1 MHPAFRGAAA
11 LLGLALVLVGPA
23 AAQAPAAAAAAG
35 AGAARD
41 TSVRVPGTR
50 LRFGWSEAALGRR
63 VALRTARATA
73 PPGASLREASV
84 RFYGLAAEATFS
96 FAGDAL
102 ASVTFTVAEPS
113 TASLDYVEDQLAR
126 EGYQRRGPRQEGL
139 ERRCDWLG
147 RAHVNLVS
155 TPGTLTVDAEPA
167 APAAPTAAAAPAP
180 RAPAPA
186 VGRAPPPR
194 TVVVP
199 AAHAPLPV
207 TVTPAPTP
215 APASTPAPAPT
226 SSPALP
232 ETLRFTGG
240 AGDSLPVPV
249 AIDTCRAERPQR
261 ARANGVF
268 GRVGVAVLMD
278 TTGVVID
285 AVITRSVPL
294 LDAAALECAKR
305 YQFAPYRHRGRLA
318 RAWVPL
324 SVRFLL

>member
-1 MHPAFRGAAA
+1 VYPAFRGAAA

-23 AAQAPAAAAAAG
+23 AAQAPAADAAAG
-35 AGAARD
+35 AGAAPD

-50 LRFGWSEAALGRR
+50 LRFGWSAAALGRR
-63 VALRTARATA
+63 IALRPARATA
-73 PPGASLREASV
+73 PPGAALREASV

-155 TPGTLTVDAEPA
+155 TQGTLTVDAEPA
-167 APAAPTAAAAPAP
+167 TPPPAPTPAS

-186 VGRAPPPR
+186 GGRAPPPR
-194 TVVVP
+194 TVVAP

-207 TVTPAPTP
+207 TVTPAP
-215 APASTPAPAPT
+215 TPAPAPT

-240 AGDSLPVPV
+240 AADSLPAPV
-249 AIDTCRAERPQR
+249 AIDTCRAERPER

-268 GRVGVAVLMD
+268 GRVGVAVLVD

-294 LDAAALECAKR
+294 LDAAALACAKR
-305 YQFAPYRHRGRLA
+305 YHFEPYRHRGRLA

>member
-1 MHPAFRGAAA
+1 VYPAFRGAAA

-23 AAQAPAAAAAAG
+23 AAQAPAADAAAG
-35 AGAARD
+35 AGAAPD

-50 LRFGWSEAALGRR
+50 LRFGWSAAALGRR
-63 VALRTARATA
+63 IALRPARATA
-73 PPGASLREASV
+73 PPGAALREASV

-155 TPGTLTVDAEPA
+155 TQGALTVDAEPA
-167 APAAPTAAAAPAP
+167 APATPPPAPTPAS
-180 RAPAPA
+180 RAPA
-186 VGRAPPPR
+186 
-194 TVVVP
+194 P

-207 TVTPAPTP
+207 TVTPAP
-215 APASTPAPAPT
+215 TPAPAPT

-240 AGDSLPVPV
+240 AGDSLPAPV
-249 AIDTCRAERPQR
+249 AIDTCRAERPER

-268 GRVGVAVLMD
+268 GRVGVAVLVD

-294 LDAAALECAKR
+294 LDAAALACAKR
-305 YQFAPYRHRGRLA
+305 YHFAPYRHRGRLA